1 MVNRSHT
8 TNRAYTLRRYV
19 SMTPGD
25 PRDLPFDANEFNNAC
40 IIARDGPFVD
50 ENEDWRRVV
59 RMYNRMPTLHIDMI
73 MFTENCNIE
82 LSSGSDIVNELFT
95 VDQVPI
101 GPQLYG
107 LPFSVHDF
115 LMICYECE
123 KYYAG
128 DNKAAIPKY
137 KGSRNLFPW
146 MVADLSIGRINLQ
159 DFFGDQIPAH
169 LEKSTGL
176 LRVLAFAQGEHTQN
190 FETDYRGSSKAKPRL
205 MDL

>member
-1 MVNRSHT
+1 MVNRNHT
-8 TNRAYTLRRYV
+8 TNRPYTPRGYV

-25 PRDLPFDANEFNNAC
+25 PRDLPFDANEFDNAC
-40 IIARDGPFVD
+40 ILARDGPFVD

-59 RMYNRMPTLHIDMI
+59 RMYKRMLTLHIDMI
-73 MFTENCNIE
+73 MFAENCNIE
-82 LSSGSDIVNELFT
+82 LLSGSDIVNELFT

-101 GPQLYG
+101 GPHLYG
-107 LPFSVHDF
+107 LPFSVHGF
-115 LMICYECE
+115 LMVCYECK

-128 DNKAAIPKY
+128 D
-137 KGSRNLFPW
+137 KGSQNLFSW
-146 MVADLSIGRINLQ
+146 MVADLSIGRVNLQ